1 MKWEKAAIKSVCKGI
16 YDGPHATPPVSDTGA
31 IFLGISN
38 FSNGRLDLSDI
49 RFISEND
56 LPRWTKRVTPQASDI
71 VFSYEATLN
80 LYAVIPDG
88 FRGCLGRR
96 MALIRVDEK
105 KVYYKFLYYY
115 FYSDAWRV
123 VIQEN
128 TVLGATVDRIPLVKF
143 PDFLIDLP
151 PLVTQHRIAD
161 ILSAYD
167 NLIENNQKQIK
178 LLEEATQRLYKE
190 WFVDLRFPGYED
202 VKIVDGVPEGWK
214 KDTIDS
220 RIELLSGYAFKSSEF
235 NDEGKYK
242 IITIKNVKDGQ
253 FDGDNVNC
261 MINIPEK
268 MPEHCKLVDGD
279 ILLSLTGNVG
289 RVCIVHGENFLL
301 NQRIAK
307 LRSNNMA
314 YTYCLFRSKDM
325 FDNMNNLTNGVAQQN
340 LSPIRT
346 GKINIVFPTDA
357 LIQMF
362 EKTVNPMLNKITV
375 LNKSILSLSQAR
387 DRLLPK
393 LMNGEIEV

>member
-96 MALIRVDEK
+96 MALIRVDEEK
-105 KVYYKFLYYY
+105 AYYKFLYYY
-115 FYSDAWRV
+115 FYSDAWRA

-178 LLEEATQRLYKE
+178 LLEEAAQRLYKE

-387 DRLLPK
+387 DRLLQK
-393 LMNGEIEV
+393 LMSGEIEV